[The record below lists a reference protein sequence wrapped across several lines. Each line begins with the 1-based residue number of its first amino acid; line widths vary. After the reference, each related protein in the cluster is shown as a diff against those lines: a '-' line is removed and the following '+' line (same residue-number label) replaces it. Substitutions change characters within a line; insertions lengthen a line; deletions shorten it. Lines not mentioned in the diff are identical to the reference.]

1 LRPRLSFPVG
11 GGALCSPAAA
21 GWQSWQGV
29 VPRELVVVGEG
40 RAPEI
45 LPLVVV
51 VADETFHVVVVVMVM
66 IYILKMCWMTLD
78 PGRLLKA
85 MSNRECNL
93 LLSRLLLPY

>member
-1 LRPRLSFPVG
+1 
-11 GGALCSPAAA
+11 
-21 GWQSWQGV
+21 
-29 VPRELVVVGEG
+29 VVGEG
-40 RAPEI
+40 RALEI

-66 IYILKMCWMTLD
+66 ICILRMCRMTLD

-85 MSNRECNL
+85 MSNRKRNL